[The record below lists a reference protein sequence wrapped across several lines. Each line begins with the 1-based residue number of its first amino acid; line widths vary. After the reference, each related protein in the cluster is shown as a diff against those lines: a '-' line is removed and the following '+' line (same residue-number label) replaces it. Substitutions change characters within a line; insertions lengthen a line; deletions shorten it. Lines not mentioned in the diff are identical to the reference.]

1 VRRISETLSYGLE
14 DMARA
19 VVPGWLHRHE
29 GIDVEDLVRKFFTVR
44 ARTHISPLPGWRGRG
59 PPSLPPASP
68 TAALQSVMGRP
79 PPAAS
84 PSPPPL
90 QPRALGPPPCGGPPD
105 GGLEYSPPEAAFP
118 QGNGLRRCARGFINS
133 TLRSP
138 KVIFSK
144 LKVKEKNREYS
155 SSYRERARRTR

>member
-1 VRRISETLSYGLE
+1 MTHDDLRERVERIAKRLDELIVGVAKITEIVQNLTNEVRRISETLSYGFE

-19 VVPGWLHRHE
+19 VVPGWLYKHE
-29 GIDVEDLVRKFFTVR
+29 GIE
-44 ARTHISPLPGWRGRG
+44 AAA
-59 PPSLPPASP
+59 ASP

-105 GGLEYSPPEAAFP
+105 GGLKDPPLEAAFP

-144 LKVKEKNREYS
+144 LKVK
-155 SSYRERARRTR
+155 